1 MNSFSVAFFTGMFK
15 LEKLGHVVWL
25 PSQSAVKHDSKY
37 PKVQSRCLLPRDV
50 DREYLFGD
58 FFVVEIFG
66 SNVPTH
72 SVPEAGESVSQ
83 DIPMLV
89 GGPKKG

>member
-1 MNSFSVAFFTGMFK
+1 MLCGCRLRAQLNTTPSIRKCKVKDFK
-15 LEKLGHVVWL
+15 
-25 PSQSAVKHDSKY
+25 
-37 PKVQSRCLLPRDV
+37 RCLPRDV
-50 DREYLFGD
+50 DREYLFGEF